1 MDAGHTPGDRRQGR
15 PGRRTHLPGRRLPP
29 LVGQVTAPVPRA
41 LDASV
46 SGHPRVGPLELDWQ
60 AMALNAAP
68 DQTLVTY
75 TAPRGTPSHDALRFL
90 AGWTDSPRASATD
103 EPEHAQGL

>member
-1 MDAGHTPGDRRQGR
+1 
-15 PGRRTHLPGRRLPP
+15 
-29 LVGQVTAPVPRA
+29 
-41 LDASV
+41 
-46 SGHPRVGPLELDWQ
+46 
-60 AMALNAAP
+60 MALNAAP